1 MRFNI
6 GIICGHGDGDPGACD
21 LGRKEANIVRKLA
34 PYVKK
39 NLLNYKDVNV
49 EILDTSKN
57 WYDYVQSHNYNF
69 SRFNYIIELHAN
81 AGVHDPQGNGHTTG
95 IEVYVTP
102 REQGISVEQEICKEI
117 ASLGF
122 KNRGVKRAEF
132 LVINCIKDDGVSA
145 CLIENGFVGDK
156 DDMDLLHKDMNKYAS
171 KIASGIAKGFKLEK
185 KPQPTPSGQPHKVAV
200 YMTTYGNFRFI
211 NLDPRDKIVTHKTI
225 HGLFKHEIEI
235 CGNRNLYDKYDA
247 KKEKGHGDKH
257 GLKNKGDHLFVA
269 FADELEFDINSKM

>member
-1 MRFNI
+1 MSKFNI
-6 GIICGHGDGDPGACD
+6 GIICGHGAGDPGACD
-21 LGRKEANIVRKLA
+21 LGRKEADIVRKLA
-34 PYVKK
+34 PFVKK

-69 SRFNYIIELHAN
+69 SRFNYVVELHAN
-81 AGVHDPQGNGHTTG
+81 AGVHDPKGNGATTG

-145 CLIENGFVGDK
+145 CLIENGFIGDK
-156 DDMDLLHKDMNKYAS
+156 DDMDLLHKDMNKYAL
-171 KIASGIAKGFKLEK
+171 KIASGIAKGFGFEK
-185 KPQPTPSGQPHKVAV
+185 KPSNTSTGPVRV
-200 YMTTYGNFRFI
+200 VEYMTSYANKRYLNVYGSDKFEKTNYHGRYNQKLTIGTIGARNCFDAYK
-211 NLDPRDKIVTHKTI
+211 NGKATGKSCDTKKKGTTLLVRDVKD
-225 HGLFKHEIEI
+225 
-235 CGNRNLYDKYDA
+235 LY
-247 KKEKGHGDKH
+247 
-257 GLKNKGDHLFVA
+257 
-269 FADELEFDINSKM
+269 